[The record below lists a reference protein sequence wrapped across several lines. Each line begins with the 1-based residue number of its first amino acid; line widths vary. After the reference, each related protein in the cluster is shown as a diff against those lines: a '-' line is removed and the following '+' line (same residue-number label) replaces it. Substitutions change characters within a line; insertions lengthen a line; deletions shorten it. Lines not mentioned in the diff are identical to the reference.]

1 MTEKEM
7 LMNIKNTAGMDNE
20 YVEVIQSI
28 LEELSYDIDQF
39 DLTGFKGIEIVDDS
53 LLRTDSDGCT
63 TNKLTQLPK
72 RKMECYIDQDN
83 LCKVKST
90 IFHEMIHV
98 ELSNKL
104 PNIHKE
110 FEQSVINEDIVK
122 NYTIRLYIEYVA
134 HKQSSDKECVQ
145 NKKEFYNSV
154 NNYAWDFNNDATR
167 EYFIRI
173 AGYIIGRDRNNKYLN
188 QIINEELKNNLLEI
202 KPVLEQIGVMPIID
216 DYMVLS
222 RLEKI
227 VSKYVSNF

>member
-1 MTEKEM
+1 MSIS
-7 LMNIKNTAGMDNE
+7 IKNTAQMDNS
-20 YVEVIQSI
+20 YVQIVETV
-28 LEELSYDIDQF
+28 LNELNYDICEL

-53 LLRTDSDGCT
+53 LLRIDSDACT

-72 RKMECYIDQDN
+72 RKTEHYIDQDN

-90 IFHEMIHV
+90 IFHEMVHIN
-98 ELSNKL
+98 LSNKL
-104 PNIHKE
+104 PNIHEE

-145 NKKEFYNSV
+145 NKREFYNSV

-188 QIINEELKNNLLEI
+188 QIINEELKSNLLEI